1 MALPSTAVS
10 SVDDIP
16 TSVLVL
22 RHGESEW
29 NVAGRWQGTADPAL
43 TEQGIRQAVAA
54 GEVLGTFDAVWA
66 STLQRASLTADII
79 AEQLGIG
86 PVNLDERLVEVG
98 FGPWQGL
105 TRSEI
110 EQGWPGFMAELR
122 RPEGAESHDAV
133 VARITA
139 VIRDIAAA
147 SPGGEVLVVAHGGVM
162 RALRRSLGVSD
173 HDRHIANLG
182 GARFL
187 VYPGG
192 RLVAEELVSV
202 IESATSL
209 DVL

>member
-1 MALPSTAVS
+1 MALPSIAVS
-10 SVDDIP
+10 RVDDTP

-29 NVAGRWQGTADPAL
+29 NASGRWQGTEDPAL
-43 TEQGIRQAVAA
+43 TERGIRQAVAA
-54 GEVLGTFDAVWA
+54 GEALGTFDAVWA

-105 TRSEI
+105 TRPEI
-110 EQGWPGFMAELR
+110 ERDWPGFIAELR
-122 RPEGAESHDAV
+122 RPEGAESHEAV
-133 VARITA
+133 VERITA
-139 VIRDIAAA
+139 VLRDIAAA
-147 SPGGEVLVVAHGGVM
+147 IPGGEVLVVAHGGVT
-162 RALRRSLGVSD
+162 RALRRSLGVGG
-173 HDRHIANLG
+173 HDDHIANLG

-187 VYPGG
+187 VYADG
-192 RLVAEELVSV
+192 RIVAGELVSV
-202 IESATSL
+202 IDSATSL